1 MLRKTSNTE
10 ILVEHA
16 LKYRGDK
23 QWVDYA
29 NPWKSCLGTF
39 RFLHFWTQG
48 FEFCLDESWW
58 DGQTSKPTVLWCFDS
73 ELLWWLS
80 RKWHRL
86 ARVLRVATRICT
98 VLLRFGCW
106 HSVRMRWTDCSI
118 YIYIYDFIDFC
129 QPMTRFWQVLMEML
143 KTYIN
148 RILQGFGFDL
158 CLLLEAGTSQS
169 ELWELPDLWS
179 WDDWWMFLF
188 AFRITFHSIIKVL
201 MLC

>member
-118 YIYIYDFIDFC
+118 YIYIWFY
-129 QPMTRFWQVLMEML
+129 RFLSANDTVLTGLDGDVEDLYQQNTSGFRFRSLPFAGGWNVSKWTLRASGLM
-143 KTYIN
+143 
-148 RILQGFGFDL
+148 ILRWL
-158 CLLLEAGTSQS
+158 MNVS
-169 ELWELPDLWS
+169 
-179 WDDWWMFLF
+179 
-188 AFRITFHSIIKVL
+188 FRVPYYVPFYY
-201 MLC
+201 